1 MSTRLTSSPSSTFP
15 TGARSTQP
23 LSQLSWLLDGA
34 TWVVGVFILLLI
46 WGASQVTNPFAL
58 INGFTWDRGLAA
70 FAQGMQF
77 GFPLDMTFLVF
88 FASIAVVD
96 AKAEFHWHMFTVF
109 AVSFFVSN
117 ILFSLAAI
125 HLHPFLASYLLL
137 IPIGVVVLD
146 NLVNSRFKRPRLF
159 FTVLY
164 AIGLGLWFQSKA
176 LNEGTE
182 VAPDISGQLTFSIG
196 LLLMQ
201 TLAAFF
207 LFFTLRWIAPKVKA
221 HRSALVIPISLMAG
235 GFVVVMAFRLL
246 MN

>member
-1 MSTRLTSSPSSTFP
+1 MSTRLASSSSSTFP
-15 TGARSTQP
+15 SGARSAQP
-23 LSQLSWLLDGA
+23 LSQLSWLLEGS
-34 TWVVGVFILLLI
+34 TWVVGVFIALLI
-46 WGASQVTNPFAL
+46 WGASGVTNPFAL
-58 INGFTWDRGLAA
+58 IREFSWDHGFAA

-77 GFPLDMTFLVF
+77 GFPLDITFLVF
-88 FASIAVVD
+88 FAAIAVVD

-137 IPIGVVVLD
+137 VPIGVVVLD

-159 FTVLY
+159 FTVLF
-164 AIGLGLWFQSKA
+164 AMGLGLWFQSKA
-176 LNEGTE
+176 IDAS
-182 VAPDISGQLTFSIG
+182 VAVTPDILGQLLFSIG
-196 LLLMQ
+196 LLSMQ
-201 TLAAFF
+201 SLAAFF
-207 LFFTLRWIAPKVKA
+207 LFYTLRWVAAKVKA
-221 HRSALVIPISLMAG
+221 HRSFVVIPISLLAG